1 MGDANLNPADY
12 SLEDIYTLMDVDE
25 PTVPEITFAANAII
39 EQANEEGND
48 TLAELIKA
56 LRDKAIVEIQA
67 NAENETYAPQHEDDP
82 RIADLWQKEYKTQ
95 PNPEQKK
102 HITDRAQEVQM
113 YEDENPHPVL
123 FRNQLGVSNSYN
135 VPVAQGTM
143 NPNLKNTVSRI
154 VCIDSQFRQ
163 NILPYKS
170 GNFNT
175 PSLNTDYTLDLSD
188 PLKNVISIRLNS
200 IQIPTSWY
208 TFSKHLGNTHFQ
220 VDGKSVYIDDGYY
233 DATSLCSA
241 LNTAEPILDFS
252 LNQVSNKISIKNT
265 SMKNTSTDPI
275 KLTFYKPGG
284 LGNTSTEATTYI
296 NNNLGWYLG
305 FRIEPDVSGG
315 AIEITIP
322 AGEEIVADSQ
332 LNLYGPRYFILAV
345 DDFNQNHLNKGL
357 VNTIDGTTKLALPD
371 YYTPDCSCNRSTQP
385 FPYKS
390 PIKQMAPQN
399 PRKLTKAQL
408 YSVNEI
414 ILNQSVPN
422 LRAPGPTTTN
432 TLATIPLKGISLLR
446 KSSPPEPFVET
457 GIALQTNKREYFGP
471 VNIERLR
478 VRLLDDKGNI
488 VDLNDSDWSFTMIVD
503 QLYQY

>member
-1 MGDANLNPADY
+1 MGDVNLDPDNY
-12 SLEDIYTLMDVDE
+12 SLEDIYTLMDVEE
-25 PTVPEITFAANAII
+25 PTIPQLTYAANAII
-39 EQANEEGND
+39 EQAKQEGND
-48 TLAELIKA
+48 TLVELIQS

-67 NAENETYAPQHEDDP
+67 NAEKETYIPQHEDDP
-82 RIADLWQKEYKTQ
+82 RIADVWRKQYKTQ
-95 PNPEQKK
+95 PNSEQKK

-123 FRNQLGVSNSYN
+123 FRNQLGVSNTYN
-135 VPVAQGTM
+135 PPVAQGTM

-220 VDGKSVYIDDGYY
+220 VDGVSVYIDDGYY

-241 LNTAEPILDFS
+241 LNKIDPAKLDFS
-252 LNQVSNKISIKNT
+252 LNPVSNKISIKNT
-265 SMKNTSTDPI
+265 SGGPI

-284 LGNTSTEATTYI
+284 MGNTSTEATIYI

-305 FRIEPDVSGG
+305 FRIEPNTTDG
-315 AIEITIP
+315 TIDLNVP
-322 AGEEIVADSQ
+322 ADGSEIVADSQ

-357 VNTIDGTTKLALPD
+357 VNTIDGSTKLALPD
-371 YYTPDCSCNRSTQP
+371 YYTPDCSCNRAPQP

-446 KSSPPEPFVET
+446 KSSPPEPFVDT
-457 GIALQTNKREYFGP
+457 GIALQTNKRDYFGP